1 MPVHSVCNSS
11 KGHST
16 AASASTSPSSA
27 QAYSAE
33 TAPLNTV
40 FSMSADLGLLLHS
53 ATTPSKN
60 AVQDRPAHRR
70 LRISSPHLPRL
81 NVHVPEVSARLSGHP
96 TSGSSTRGCPTPI
109 SASFKARGRRD
120 SWSPSQTI
128 PEGYYS
134 RGFTLTTFH
143 KDKASFTPLFASSFA
158 TASTLTTAPSS
169 ALKRAN
175 THRLQRKET
184 LAPFRRLV
192 GRSKSLKLKHPHS
205 SSKSAQ
211 VMPSNVEYTQAC
223 NNNHNSYQDD
233 SSQRVNKVVHLNGA
247 RSSTDGNSMDESSGH
262 GNSIQSKE
270 RTGSPEHS
278 HQILTSTASA
288 LPKATQSIS
297 GLDAAPVTSVTKPAI
312 AALCTGP
319 TKPLWQHTRT
329 NAEEILA
336 LQLTSQEVQK
346 QETIFE
352 LIYTESE
359 YLDDLKS
366 IHKACCRY
374 LKRSDTKYRTLVT
387 HIPVIHLSIQQIF
400 FEELNIKMAEARRKK
415 RSSPDKADV
424 RLYERLARL
433 LSHIKDLW
441 NGHQSLLRFYMFSI
455 YDSYFA
461 QYATTSRDFQH
472 VASGSSE
479 LCLIIKDLI
488 NLTIKTDPDYK
499 LLERA
504 LSNHQRELTKI
515 DDRIWIEEHNEM
527 LMDLQQRIKGLPAN
541 FSLVERHRY
550 LILDGP
556 VHRIASRQPSRF
568 SFRRHSHA
576 HGKSDS
582 KGGSQEWREGFRSPI
597 SRLQDENEE
606 TPTIISK
613 PRQLDYY
620 HQHAKPAF
628 PLSPPSSSSSSSST
642 TSLKSP
648 TSPFSGRK
656 PVTPRAKSYVEPST
670 RDNLSPP
677 TSSSAL
683 YSLSPYS
690 ASAPSVK
697 SSPTTSK
704 QPTVSQLVSQYNF
717 NLSSSFL
724 SFSGNGNRRGSAG
737 HPRNISSSALYLP
750 SVIKN
755 STDVEAEYH
764 VFIFTDIVLWTKRV
778 MSRYHRKEGVPWN
791 FKLVEPVSRLTS
803 VCNTTEDNI
812 FMCTSVNTS
821 STSYLVRTED
831 EIAAR
836 MWKTTVPSLVPFHCS
851 RTMRDQSSPQ

>member
-1 MPVHSVCNSS
+1 
-11 KGHST
+11 
-16 AASASTSPSSA
+16 
-27 QAYSAE
+27 
-33 TAPLNTV
+33 
-40 FSMSADLGLLLHS
+40 
-53 ATTPSKN
+53 
-60 AVQDRPAHRR
+60 
-70 LRISSPHLPRL
+70 
-81 NVHVPEVSARLSGHP
+81 
-96 TSGSSTRGCPTPI
+96 
-109 SASFKARGRRD
+109 
-120 SWSPSQTI
+120 
-128 PEGYYS
+128 
-134 RGFTLTTFH
+134 
-143 KDKASFTPLFASSFA
+143 
-158 TASTLTTAPSS
+158 PSS

-192 GRSKSLKLKHPHS
+192 DRSKSLKLKHPRS
-205 SSKSAQ
+205 SGMNTQ
-211 VMPSNVEYTQAC
+211 VMPSNVEYAQAFT
-223 NNNHNSYQDD
+223 NNRKSYQDD
-233 SSQRVNKVVHLNGA
+233 SSQRMNTFAHLNGA
-247 RSSTDGNSMDESSGH
+247 RSSTDGNSMDESFGY
-262 GNSIQSKE
+262 GNSIQPKE
-270 RTGSPEHS
+270 RTDSPELI
-278 HQILTSTASA
+278 QQTLTSTASG
-288 LPKATQSIS
+288 PTSTRT
-297 GLDAAPVTSVTKPAI
+297 TSVTKPTI
-312 AALCTGP
+312 ATLCTGP
-319 TKPLWQHTRT
+319 TKPLWRHTRT

-336 LQLTSQEVQK
+336 LQLTSQE
-346 QETIFE
+346 
-352 LIYTESE
+352 
-359 YLDDLKS
+359 
-366 IHKACCRY
+366 
-374 LKRSDTKYRTLVT
+374 
-387 HIPVIHLSIQQIF
+387 IF

-441 NGHQSLLRFYMFSI
+441 NGHQSLLRSLQNKQDQETPVVQDIGSVFESFYMFSI

-461 QYATTSRDFQH
+461 QYATTSREFQH
-472 VASGSSE
+472 VAAGNSE
-479 LCLIIKDLI
+479 LCLIIKELLKSPRCKSLTLEGIFLKPIQRLQKYPLFFKDLI
-488 NLTIKTDPDYK
+488 NLTLKTDPDYE

-527 LMDLQQRIKGLPAN
+527 LVDLQQRIKGLPAN

-568 SFRRHSHA
+568 SFRRHSNA

-582 KGGSQEWREGFRSPI
+582 KDGSQEWREGFRSPI

-628 PLSPPSSSSSSSST
+628 PFSPPSSSSSSSST

-648 TSPFSGRK
+648 TSPYSGRK
-656 PVTPRAKSYVEPST
+656 PVTPRAKSYVEPSHY
-670 RDNLSPP
+670 DKLSPP

-724 SFSGNGNRRGSAG
+724 SFSGNGMRRGSAG
-737 HPRNISSSALYLP
+737 HPRNISSSAVYLP

-803 VCNTTEDNI
+803 VCNTTEGN
-812 FMCTSVNTS
+812 V
-821 STSYLVRTED
+821 
-831 EIAAR
+831 
-836 MWKTTVPSLVPFHCS
+836 
-851 RTMRDQSSPQ
+851 

>member
-1 MPVHSVCNSS
+1 
-11 KGHST
+11 
-16 AASASTSPSSA
+16 
-27 QAYSAE
+27 
-33 TAPLNTV
+33 
-40 FSMSADLGLLLHS
+40 
-53 ATTPSKN
+53 
-60 AVQDRPAHRR
+60 
-70 LRISSPHLPRL
+70 
-81 NVHVPEVSARLSGHP
+81 
-96 TSGSSTRGCPTPI
+96 
-109 SASFKARGRRD
+109 
-120 SWSPSQTI
+120 
-128 PEGYYS
+128 
-134 RGFTLTTFH
+134 
-143 KDKASFTPLFASSFA
+143 
-158 TASTLTTAPSS
+158 
-169 ALKRAN
+169 
-175 THRLQRKET
+175 
-184 LAPFRRLV
+184 
-192 GRSKSLKLKHPHS
+192 
-205 SSKSAQ
+205 
-211 VMPSNVEYTQAC
+211 
-223 NNNHNSYQDD
+223 
-233 SSQRVNKVVHLNGA
+233 
-247 RSSTDGNSMDESSGH
+247 
-262 GNSIQSKE
+262 
-270 RTGSPEHS
+270 
-278 HQILTSTASA
+278 
-288 LPKATQSIS
+288 
-297 GLDAAPVTSVTKPAI
+297 
-312 AALCTGP
+312 
-319 TKPLWQHTRT
+319 
-329 NAEEILA
+329 
-336 LQLTSQEVQK
+336 
-346 QETIFE
+346 
-352 LIYTESE
+352 
-359 YLDDLKS
+359 
-366 IHKACCRY
+366 
-374 LKRSDTKYRTLVT
+374 
-387 HIPVIHLSIQQIF
+387 
-400 FEELNIKMAEARRKK
+400 MAEARRKK

-461 QYATTSRDFQH
+461 QYATTSREFQH
-472 VASGSSE
+472 VAAGNSE

-488 NLTIKTDPDYK
+488 NLTLKTDPDYE

-527 LMDLQQRIKGLPAN
+527 LVDLQQRIKGLPAN

-568 SFRRHSHA
+568 SFRRHSNA

-582 KGGSQEWREGFRSPI
+582 KDGSQEWREGFRSPI

-628 PLSPPSSSSSSSST
+628 PFSPPSSSSSSSST

-648 TSPFSGRK
+648 TSPYSGRK
-656 PVTPRAKSYVEPST
+656 PVTPRAKSYVEPSHY
-670 RDNLSPP
+670 DKLSPP

-724 SFSGNGNRRGSAG
+724 SFSGNGMRRGGAG
-737 HPRNISSSALYLP
+737 HPRNISSSAVYLP

-803 VCNTTEDNI
+803 VCNTTEGN
-812 FMCTSVNTS
+812 V
-821 STSYLVRTED
+821 
-831 EIAAR
+831 
-836 MWKTTVPSLVPFHCS
+836 
-851 RTMRDQSSPQ
+851 